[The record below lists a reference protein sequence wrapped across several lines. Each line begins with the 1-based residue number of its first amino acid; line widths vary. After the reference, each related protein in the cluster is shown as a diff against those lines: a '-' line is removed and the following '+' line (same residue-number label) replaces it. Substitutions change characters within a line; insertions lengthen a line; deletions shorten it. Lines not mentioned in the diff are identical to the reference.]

1 MGSDKLG
8 VKRVILVKK
17 GSGVHQASYYYLI
30 VKCVLLGGVLSLA
43 ACSSGPSA
51 PRPAPVSQPETVG
64 TETPVTMSPQA
75 LIAKARQVWE
85 QQSDKDA
92 RDTLLLDAA
101 TAYLQQQ
108 QPRQA
113 RQLLLTLK
121 NSRLG
126 REQQVRA
133 NTLIAQSYMNSAQAE
148 AGPLIDLLLPL
159 DNEAG
164 LKARQL
170 RILTTLY
177 ERQNDYLAA
186 ANSLLQYMQPNAHTV
201 AQIWR
206 WVNKAEPDRSATT
219 EYPDLQPYIALRN
232 LVVQH
237 GLNTNELSTHLQ
249 QFRQVYRGQ
258 PVVTYMPEAITQ
270 AASLSIDEL
279 DTAAVLLPLSGR
291 FAATGALIKQGIL
304 AGYYQQLN
312 RDSQRHAGQLRFI
325 DTNNKSAEQI
335 ISEVGSTRWVIGPLL
350 KDTIEAVAPRF
361 SSDTR
366 LLALNR
372 IALPAH
378 RALPESALAL
388 IPDNLQVNQLLPDR
402 AAFFALAP
410 EDEAYQLAEQIFSQ
424 GHRAPIIVAAD
435 GGIYQRLLDA
445 FSMRWQQLSKNADLA
460 RERELDIVRYT
471 DSKSLKEGISASL
484 GVAQS
489 KNRIDQIRYMVNEK
503 LYNVTRNRRDI
514 DAIVVFASAEQTELL
529 NPMIEAS
536 LSPFDGKT
544 VPVYATSRS
553 MEYDS
558 SKNQWRDLQ
567 NVRFIDMP
575 WLMPDSQWQSLKQ
588 ETAALWPRRSTAQA
602 RFFAF
607 GVDAYQLL
615 PFVETLSLLPQINYS
630 GLTGTLSGSHTGELQ
645 RLLPQAIIDNGRIK
659 PLSEA
664 R

>member
-1 MGSDKLG
+1 
-8 VKRVILVKK
+8 
-17 GSGVHQASYYYLI
+17 VHQASYYYLI
-30 VKCVLLGGVLSLA
+30 IKCVLLGGVLSLA

-51 PRPAPVSQPETVG
+51 PRPVPVSQPETVG
-64 TETPVTMSPQA
+64 TETPVTLSPQA

-85 QQSDKDA
+85 EQRDKDL
-92 RDTLLLDAA
+92 RDTLLLDAV
-101 TAYLQQQ
+101 TAYLQEQ

-121 NSRLG
+121 NNRLG
-126 REQQVRA
+126 REQQARA
-133 NTLIAQSYMNSAQAE
+133 NTLIAQSYMDSAQAE
-148 AGPLIDLLLPL
+148 AGPLIELLLPL

-177 ERQNDYLAA
+177 ERQQDYLAA

-201 AQIWR
+201 TQVWR
-206 WVNKAEPDRSATT
+206 WVNQAQPDSSATS
-219 EYPDLQPYIALRN
+219 EYPALQPYIALRN
-232 LVVQH
+232 LVVEH
-237 GLNTNELSTHLQ
+237 GLNASELATQLQ

-258 PVVTYMPEAITQ
+258 PVVTYMPGPITQ
-270 AASLSIDEL
+270 AASLSAEEI
-279 DTAAVLLPLSGR
+279 DTAVVLLPLSGR

-312 RDSQRHAGQLRFI
+312 MDSQRHARQLLFI

-335 ISEVGSTRWVIGPLL
+335 ISEVGQTKWVIGPLL
-350 KDTIEAVAPRF
+350 KDTIEAVVPHLRP
-361 SSDTR
+361 DTR

-372 IALPAH
+372 IALPAQ
-378 RALPESALAL
+378 RTLSESALAL
-388 IPDNLQVNQLLPDR
+388 IPEDFQVKQLLPER

-410 EDEAYQLAEQIFSQ
+410 EDEAYQLAEQIFAQ
-424 GHRAPIIVAAD
+424 GHRAPIVVAAD

-445 FSMRWQQLSKNADLA
+445 FSKRWQQLSRIADLP
-460 RERELDIVRYT
+460 RQRELDIVRYT

-489 KNRIDQIRYMVNEK
+489 KDRIDQIRYMVNEK

-575 WLMPDSQWQSLKQ
+575 WLMPNPQWQRLNQ
-588 ETAALWPRRSTAQA
+588 ETATLWPRRSTAQS

-615 PFVETLSLLPQINYS
+615 PFVETLSLLPQINYQ
-630 GLTGTLSGSHTGELQ
+630 GLTGTLSGSHTGELK
-645 RLLPQAIIDNGRIK
+645 RLLPQAIIDNERIK
-659 PLSEA
+659 PLKEG